1 MASGDVVLLLVA
13 LIGLSATVLVVLYSA
28 GYFRGSPRRVADT
41 ATEEQEAAVNAGGR
55 RAAGAG
61 GLAALRRRKDK
72 KKKVDEREA
81 AADQP
86 VQRQPPIEDNDEEL
100 QDADGGD
107 HEDGVIEPRALTKK
121 ELAKEMKKREREE
134 MRRLVLVACM
144 QFEEQRREELKRKNE
159 AKEEALQKKRE
170 EDAKLEQAKEEEALR
185 LKEEKAKQE
194 QEEFDKWKNMFVVE
208 EEGSRLTEDSE
219 ESQNL
224 LQQFVD
230 YIKSH
235 KVVLLEDLA
244 AEFNMATQDAI
255 QRVEALQEANRITGI
270 IDDRGKFIYI
280 TDEEMDK
287 VVKYIQRKGRMALS
301 ELSKECNKLIRLEGE
316 HVSDATLTVDWL
328 NEDAPSDPQQGEKE
342 TSA

>member
-13 LIGLSATVLVVLYSA
+13 LIGLSATVLIVLYFA

-41 ATEEQEAAVNAGGR
+41 ATEEQDAAVNAGGR

-72 KKKVDEREA
+72 KKKDSDRDA
-81 AADQP
+81 ATDQP
-86 VQRQPPIEDNDEEL
+86 AQRQPPVEDNDAVL
-100 QDADGGD
+100 QDVDGAD
-107 HEDGVIEPRALTKK
+107 HEDGLVEPRALTKK

-134 MRRLVLVACM
+134 MRR
-144 QFEEQRREELKRKNE
+144 FEEQRREELKKKNE

-185 LKEEKAKQE
+185 LKEEKVKQE

-208 EEGSRLTEDSE
+208 EEGSRLAEDSE

-244 AEFNMATQDAI
+244 VEFNMATQDAI

-280 TDEEMDK
+280 TDEEMEK
-287 VVKYIQRKGRMALS
+287 VAKYIQRKGRMALS

-328 NEDAPSDPQQGEKE
+328 NEDAPADQQQEGKE
-342 TSA
+342 ASA